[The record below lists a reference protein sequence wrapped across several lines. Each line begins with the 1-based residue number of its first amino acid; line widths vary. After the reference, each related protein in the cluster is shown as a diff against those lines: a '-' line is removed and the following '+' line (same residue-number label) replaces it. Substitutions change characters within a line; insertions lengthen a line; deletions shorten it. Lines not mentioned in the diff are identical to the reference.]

1 MLSTEGRPKK
11 CQKVEEFDK
20 KNIRFRTVLQRIGPD
35 E

>member
-1 MLSTEGRPKK
+1 MLSTEGRPTK

-20 KNIRFRTVLQRIGPD
+20 KLSDFGHSFKELTQI